1 MADEPSTWERVFL
14 ANAAIPAAEWE
25 RRQRRVR
32 TVGIALAVLVLLF
45 LVLAFVASGGRVNLV
60 LFALV
65 ALSAGCLV
73 LLRNLHRWMGVMRGA
88 AEHHARKGP

>member
-1 MADEPSTWERVFL
+1 MATDPSHWERVFL

-32 TVGIALAVLVLLF
+32 TVGIVLAVLVVAF
-45 LVLAFVASGGRVNLV
+45 LALAFLASGGRVNLV
-60 LFALV
+60 LFVLV

-88 AEHHARKGP
+88 AEHHARKQP

>member
-1 MADEPSTWERVFL
+1 VTEPSHWERVFL
-14 ANAAIPAAEWE
+14 ANVAIPAAEWA

-32 TVGIALAVLVLLF
+32 LVGLLLAVLVVAF
-45 LVLAFVASGGRVNLV
+45 LALAFVASGGRVNLV

-88 AEHHARKGP
+88 AEHHARKAP